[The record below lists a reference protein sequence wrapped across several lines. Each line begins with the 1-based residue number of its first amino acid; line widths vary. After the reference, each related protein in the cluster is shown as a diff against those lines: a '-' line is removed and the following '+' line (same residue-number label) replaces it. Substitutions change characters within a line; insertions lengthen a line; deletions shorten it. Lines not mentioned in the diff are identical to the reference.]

1 MSIAEKVYEYNQLRS
16 KAKTIKSRM
25 DEIAKEIK
33 SHLTS
38 NVTPDSKGSYYAE
51 DENFIY
57 GNQAKKSI
65 KLNEERAK
73 LFFKENNLLEE
84 VSEVKIVI
92 NEDKVSKLLEE
103 GKITQEELETLV
115 DIKVS
120 YSIDIKE
127 KKKEKVEEEMPVINS
142 VKPVKRKLPIRRS

>member
-16 KAKTIKSRM
+16 KAKIIKSRM
-25 DEIAKEIK
+25 DEIAKDIK

-38 NVTPDSKGSYYAE
+38 NVSPDARGSYYAE

-73 LFFKENNLLEE
+73 LFFQENNLLEE

-92 NEDKVSKLLEE
+92 NEDKVSKLLDE

-127 KKKEKVEEEMPVINS
+127 KKKEEVEEEMPVINS
-142 VKPVKRKLPIRRS
+142 VKPVKRKLPVRR

>member
-16 KAKTIKSRM
+16 KAKIIKSRM

-33 SHLTS
+33 THLTS
-38 NVTPDSKGSYYAE
+38 NFSPDAKGSYYTE

-73 LFFKENNLLEE
+73 LFFQENNLLEE

-92 NEDKVSKLLEE
+92 NEDKVSKLLDE

-127 KKKEKVEEEMPVINS
+127 KKKEEVEEEMPVINS
-142 VKPVKRKLPIRRS
+142 VKPVKRKLPVRR